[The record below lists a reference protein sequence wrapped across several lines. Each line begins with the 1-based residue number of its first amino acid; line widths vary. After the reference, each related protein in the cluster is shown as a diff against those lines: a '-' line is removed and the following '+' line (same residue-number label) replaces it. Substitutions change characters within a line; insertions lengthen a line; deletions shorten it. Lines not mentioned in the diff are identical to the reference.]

1 MLEKLK
7 SRKFQLT
14 LATVLITIGGYIKG
28 DIDPIT
34 AIKAIVISISVYC
47 GAQGVVDALKK

>member
-14 LATVLITIGGYIKG
+14 IATVLITIGGYVKG
-28 DIDPIT
+28 DIEPIT
-34 AIKAIVISISVYC
+34 AIKAIVVAVIAYC
-47 GAQGVVDALKK
+47 GSQGLVDALKK